1 MSEASVEAPESA
13 SSRMTAFSQELAVV
27 KPEEKAN
34 VEVKLVPEIQ
44 TKHPLQNTWQLWY
57 YKNVSLDF
65 EKNLFT
71 ITTVET
77 VEDFWG

>member
-1 MSEASVEAPESA
+1 MQSLNAEEPHSA
-13 SSRMTAFSQELAVV
+13 STQ
-27 KPEEKAN
+27 
-34 VEVKLVPEIQ
+34 LVPEI
-44 TKHPLQNTWQLWY
+44 TPKHPLQNSWQLWY
-57 YKNVSLDF
+57 YKNVSSDF